1 MQAKETVQTRWNRL
15 RRQRGT
21 GEKVSVDATALMRF
35 ADTAIHFLLA
45 AVLAGASV
53 FGDYAPFGVALVGAA
68 GSGVC
73 GAAAL
78 VGACFGYMVLLGFA
92 DGLRYA
98 AAAILTFAVG
108 FAFYDWKL
116 LRRPWA
122 MPLVAGFINSCTG
135 FIYLSEG
142 GWRTVDVI
150 YFLTEL
156 VLIVASGWCY
166 RQLLLPMRAGRG
178 VELLSPARRA
188 SLTVLLCTVLMSL
201 SGLYLVKDISLGR
214 ALAVAAVLA
223 AAWQGGI
230 AAGAVLGMAAGL
242 SMDLAA
248 NGVPLYAMA
257 FGLSGLAA
265 GAVRGK
271 GGCGPPGS
279 ICWPTEGRCCGP
291 GTVVCPCP
299 CCMRRFWRCRVPPAA
314 GAPSAAAGELAGS
327 GGKRLRRSEGPGP
340 GQTAAGG
347 HRPGLPYLVRHHA
360 GLLLSAQER

>member
-53 FGDYAPFGVALVGAA
+53 FGDYAPFGV
-68 GSGVC
+68 
-73 GAAAL
+73 AL

-142 GWRTVDVI
+142 GWRTGDVI

-156 VLIVASGWCY
+156 VLIET
-166 RQLLLPMRAGRG
+166 RG
-178 VELLSPARRA
+178 
-188 SLTVLLCTVLMSL
+188 
-201 SGLYLVKDISLGR
+201 
-214 ALAVAAVLA
+214 
-223 AAWQGGI
+223 
-230 AAGAVLGMAAGL
+230 
-242 SMDLAA
+242 
-248 NGVPLYAMA
+248 
-257 FGLSGLAA
+257 
-265 GAVRGK
+265 
-271 GGCGPPGS
+271 
-279 ICWPTEGRCCGP
+279 
-291 GTVVCPCP
+291 
-299 CCMRRFWRCRVPPAA
+299 
-314 GAPSAAAGELAGS
+314 
-327 GGKRLRRSEGPGP
+327 
-340 GQTAAGG
+340 
-347 HRPGLPYLVRHHA
+347 
-360 GLLLSAQER
+360 

>member
-1 MQAKETVQTRWNRL
+1 MQP
-15 RRQRGT
+15 
-21 GEKVSVDATALMRF
+21 ALMRF

-230 AAGAVLGMAAGL
+230 ARRGGAGH
-242 SMDLAA
+242 
-248 NGVPLYAMA
+248 
-257 FGLSGLAA
+257 
-265 GAVRGK
+265 
-271 GGCGPPGS
+271 
-279 ICWPTEGRCCGP
+279 GRRS
-291 GTVVCPCP
+291 VH
-299 CCMRRFWRCRVPPAA
+299 
-314 GAPSAAAGELAGS
+314 GS
-327 GGKRLRRSEGPGP
+327 GGQWGPAVCHGLRAVRSGRRGRPGERE
-340 GQTAAGG
+340 AAGRRG
-347 HRPGLPYLVRHHA
+347 
-360 GLLLSAQER
+360 LSAGQRRGGAVDLGPWSAPVRAV

>member
-21 GEKVSVDATALMRF
+21 GEKVSMDATALMRF

-178 VELLSPARRA
+178 
-188 SLTVLLCTVLMSL
+188 
-201 SGLYLVKDISLGR
+201 
-214 ALAVAAVLA
+214 
-223 AAWQGGI
+223 
-230 AAGAVLGMAAGL
+230 
-242 SMDLAA
+242 
-248 NGVPLYAMA
+248 
-257 FGLSGLAA
+257 
-265 GAVRGK
+265 
-271 GGCGPPGS
+271 
-279 ICWPTEGRCCGP
+279 
-291 GTVVCPCP
+291 
-299 CCMRRFWRCRVPPAA
+299 
-314 GAPSAAAGELAGS
+314 
-327 GGKRLRRSEGPGP
+327 
-340 GQTAAGG
+340 
-347 HRPGLPYLVRHHA
+347 
-360 GLLLSAQER
+360 